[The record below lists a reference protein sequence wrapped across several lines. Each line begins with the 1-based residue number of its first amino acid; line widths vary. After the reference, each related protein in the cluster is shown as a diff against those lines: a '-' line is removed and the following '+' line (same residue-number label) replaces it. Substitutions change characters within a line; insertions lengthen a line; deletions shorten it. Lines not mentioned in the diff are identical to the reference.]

1 MNEVA
6 YVTVSVVLEMT
17 FIFDYFDVLVEKEQF
32 NSFALDRN
40 GDGDSDYLLL
50 VVLKVITIKILCI
63 LQNILMI

>member
-17 FIFDYFDVLVEKEQF
+17 FIFDYLDVLVEKEQF

-50 VVLKVITIKILCI
+50 VV
-63 LQNILMI
+63 

>member
-17 FIFDYFDVLVEKEQF
+17 FIFDYFDVLVEKEQI

-63 LQNILMI
+63 LQ